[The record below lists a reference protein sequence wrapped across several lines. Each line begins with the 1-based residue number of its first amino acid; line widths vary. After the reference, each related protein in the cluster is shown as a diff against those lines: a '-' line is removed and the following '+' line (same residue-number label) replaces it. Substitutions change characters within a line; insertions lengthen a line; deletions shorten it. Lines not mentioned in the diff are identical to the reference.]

1 MKNTKLFFFL
11 LAVSLL
17 LTCFS
22 PIFAEN
28 PRYPT
33 NNGYPVKCNF
43 GFKYVA
49 TPTFALDDV
58 TALDVNDYLPD
69 GTIGFELRAATG
81 SFVIGNEANIA
92 TGGIRIGRLVSEG
105 ESFVWNGLAGTFLG
119 VIIANDTACDVVI
132 DGVWGEWSDS
142 DNE

>member
-58 TALDVNDYLPD
+58 TPVDINDYLPA
-69 GTIGFELRAATG
+69 GTIGFEIRASSG
-81 SFVIGNEANIA
+81 GFVTAHEDNIA
-92 TGGIRIGRLVSEG
+92 TGSNRIGRLTSDG
-105 ESFVWNGLAGTFLG
+105 ESLIWNGLAGTFNG
-119 VIIANDTACDVVI
+119 VILADDTSCDIII
-132 DGVWGEWSDS
+132 DGAWGEWSND
-142 DNE
+142 DE